1 MDEGLKG
8 NEKIE
13 NYIGML
19 QREPSGELLAV
30 ALTSIRRR
38 MKEGGQ
44 FIAPVDYGEDGR
56 LRVQVMQ
63 VDGRKWLPAFTGFEE
78 QIKGKTQVM
87 STFLASIDQ
96 LLGMAL
102 TGDVEGLLL
111 NPWNLTMKLDKDL
124 IRIIKGEH
132 T

>member
-1 MDEGLKG
+1 
-8 NEKIE
+8 
-13 NYIGML
+13 
-19 QREPSGELLAV
+19 
-30 ALTSIRRR
+30 
-38 MKEGGQ
+38 
-44 FIAPVDYGEDGR
+44 
-56 LRVQVMQ
+56 
-63 VDGRKWLPAFTGFEE
+63 
-78 QIKGKTQVM
+78 M
-87 STFLASIDQ
+87 STFLASIEQ